1 MLKLNKMTIGKQIIV
16 GFGVILTLI
25 VALGGI
31 CFVGVSGV
39 ARNGVSMVEGGE
51 LISYMK
57 QVEIDH
63 LNWFSQVSS
72 FITDP
77 FVKDLNA
84 QVDSTKCNFGKW
96 LNGEKRKHVETL
108 IPEIVPLLK
117 SMVPVHKNIH
127 ESAVNIE
134 ENMNKLAS
142 SSIIARFSGFLME
155 LNIWKQEID
164 HDAFNAWWKRSAINA
179 VARLNK
185 CSLGSWLKGS
195 DPEFLVEEFPDFAPV
210 IYKLKNG
217 YGKIKQTATDV
228 DRLISEDKFD
238 DAIGEF
244 NDKVDPAVSE
254 VTKAVQKLFSV
265 VRQYQDKQEIASET
279 LTTVTQKNMETFQ
292 GLSHQVIEVVEKN
305 MVSQDVLLTGVSRL
319 KVIII
324 GVAFIALLTG
334 GALAFFISRS
344 LAGSLGRVVKGLN
357 EGSEQVHSAAE
368 QISAASM
375 LLADSSSSQA
385 ASIEETSASLEEVSS
400 MTKQNAEHAAEADNL
415 MKDTSHTVNEA
426 NISMNKLTESMEDI
440 SRASEDTSK
449 IIKTIDE
456 IAFQTNLLALNA
468 AVEAARAGEAGAGF
482 AVVAEEVRNLALRSA
497 DAAKSTAVLIE
508 ATMKKVGGG
517 SEAVK
522 SAGSAFIQARERI
535 DKVGQLLSE
544 IAAASKEQSQGIE
557 QVNLAVN
564 NVDRIIQQNAANAE
578 ESAAASGELKVQSRQ
593 MKGMVGT
600 LVVMVG
606 GSLTASAA
614 SSNSVNEIAT
624 EPARPQTESVNNFMP
639 KHVSSSVPADGKPR
653 VDSNDIIPMDDD
665 FKDF

>member
-1 MLKLNKMTIGKQIIV
+1 MLKLNKMTIGKQLII
-16 GFGVILTLI
+16 GFGVILALI

-39 ARNGVSMVEGGE
+39 ARNAVSMVEGGN
-51 LISYMK
+51 IVSDMK
-57 QVEIDH
+57 QFEIDH
-63 LNWFSQVSS
+63 LDWFSQVSA

-77 FVKDLNA
+77 LVRDLNV
-84 QVDSTKCNFGKW
+84 QIDSTKCDFGKW
-96 LNGEKRKHVETL
+96 LNGEKRKHAETL
-108 IPEIVPLLK
+108 VPEIVPLLK

-142 SSIIARFSGFLME
+142 SSIIARFSEFLME

-244 NDKVDPAVSE
+244 NNKVDPAVSE
-254 VTKAVQKLFSV
+254 VTKAIQTLFRV
-265 VRQYQDKQEIASET
+265 VRQYQDKQDIASDIFT
-279 LTTVTQKNMETFQ
+279 NVTQKNMKTFQ
-292 GLSHQVIEVVEKN
+292 TLSHQIIEVVKKN

-357 EGSEQVHSAAE
+357 EGSEQVYSAAE
-368 QISAASM
+368 QISAASIS
-375 LLADSSSSQA
+375 LADSSSSQA

-400 MTKQNAEHAAEADNL
+400 MTKQNAEHASEADNL

-497 DAAKSTAVLIE
+497 DAARSTAVLIE
-508 ATMKKVGGG
+508 TTMKKVGGG

-522 SAGSAFIQARERI
+522 SAGGAFIQAREQI

-593 MKGMVGT
+593 MKGMVGA

-606 GSLTASAA
+606 GRLTASAA
-614 SSNSVNEIAT
+614 LSNSVNEIAT
-624 EPARPQTESVNNFMP
+624 EPARPQTESVNNLMP
-639 KHVSSSVPADGKPR
+639 KHVSSSVPAEGKPR

-665 FKDF
+665 FEDF